1 MRHKTTSPHIPRTKQ
16 NIDISEQPYLAAMR
30 LLVILSLIVFSMD
43 LIQSFRHIIQ
53 KPALNKVHCNT
64 RSSNRTKHYPQTIAN
79 KKALKNAYNRHI
91 TRTLGKHGCAVSP
104 RPAGQSRRTLSA
116 TSGALTAVSG
126 ALSPQPAAHSRR
138 DQRHTRH
145 GQRCDL
151 TEARRTLT
159 AVSGALPRRPETH
172 SHSSQRRTLIAPS
185 GAFSPEPAHTEK
197 QICFSQRKWHG
208 IQDAYR

>member
-79 KKALKNAYNRHI
+79 IKALKNAYNRHI

-104 RPAGQSRRTLSA
+104 RPAGQSLRTLSA

-138 DQRHTRH
+138 DQRHTRR
-145 GQRCDL
+145 G
-151 TEARRTLT
+151 
-159 AVSGALPRRPETH
+159 
-172 SHSSQRRTLIAPS
+172 
-185 GAFSPEPAHTEK
+185 
-197 QICFSQRKWHG
+197 
-208 IQDAYR
+208 